1 MSWLL
6 VLAISANSAAM
17 NIGTLVRFCI
27 IVFSRYI
34 GVSEIAGSYGTS
46 I

>member
-6 VLAISANSAAM
+6 VLAISTNSAAM
-17 NIGTLVRFCI
+17 NIGMLVCFCI

-34 GVSEIAGSYGTS
+34 GVSKIAGSDGTS
-46 I
+46 V